1 MLEFLT
7 DTNLDKSSL
16 PLYYDLFRVV
26 VLEQEQHAV

>member
-16 PLYYDLFRVV
+16 PLYNDLFRVV